1 MMRFLLRF
9 VGLWVLAAGFIFLIY
24 DGTKSIA
31 ASQPLVT
38 RVQDVWGNVHQA
50 SLLSLKPTLMDISSF
65 LWDPLMTT
73 FLDQPVAL
81 VLGILGALMM
91 LLGRKKRALIGYSR

>member
-1 MMRFLLRF
+1 MRFLLRF
-9 VGLWVLAAGFIFLIY
+9 LGLWVLAAGFIFLIY

-31 ASQPLVT
+31 ANQLLVT
-38 RVQDVWGNVHQA
+38 RVQDVWGNLHQA
-50 SLLSLKPTLMDISSF
+50 SLISLKPTLVDISSF